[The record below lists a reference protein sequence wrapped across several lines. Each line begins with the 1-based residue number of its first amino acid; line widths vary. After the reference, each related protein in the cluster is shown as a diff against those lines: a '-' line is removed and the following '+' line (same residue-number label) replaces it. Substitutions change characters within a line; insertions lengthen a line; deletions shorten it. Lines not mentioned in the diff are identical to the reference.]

1 MPPLLRQKNS
11 FLLTTEDE
19 AVEVPIEEDAIN
31 RLSAEEIL
39 KIITQ
44 LPPGYRTVFN
54 LFTIEGMSHKEIAKA
69 LGITGKEQLRSYC
82 NATGSPVGVW
92 SNGGSISYYHR
103 KDPNY
108 FEDITDIPTAHQTL
122 SDVLNERFT
131 IDDLIAKDKLI
142 NEKK

>member
-1 MPPLLRQKNS
+1 MINECLQLLRQKNS

-69 LGITGKEQLRSYC
+69 LGITG
-82 NATGSPVGVW
+82 
-92 SNGGSISYYHR
+92 
-103 KDPNY
+103 
-108 FEDITDIPTAHQTL
+108 
-122 SDVLNERFT
+122 
-131 IDDLIAKDKLI
+131 
-142 NEKK
+142 